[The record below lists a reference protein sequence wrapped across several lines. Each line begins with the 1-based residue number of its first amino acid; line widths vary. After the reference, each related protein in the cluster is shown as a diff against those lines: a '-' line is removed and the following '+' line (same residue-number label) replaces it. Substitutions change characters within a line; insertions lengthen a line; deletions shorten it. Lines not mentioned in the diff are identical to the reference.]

1 MGHGADKQGK
11 PLAVTAGSL
20 CSSQNRN
27 IAVRTMYHEG
37 ELYIQD
43 VKIGVTIWGE
53 QGLEVLLAAD

>member
-1 MGHGADKQGK
+1 MGLGADKQGK
-11 PLAVTAGSL
+11 PLTGTEGSL

-43 VKIGVTIWGE
+43 VKIGVTVRGE